1 MGCFG
6 SREDARRDAYVSNFN
21 GVEYG
26 FNTANSK
33 SLSGFCPLD
42 KIAIAYC
49 GGTGKELTDA
59 FGDGFPEKAE
69 LPEDKTKEIGAK
81 IFNALKDLHKFLAGK
96 GDDKVFGKY
105 AASEAAKEIDAV
117 LTKFCEKSG
126 LEHKWPEVAT
136 APDDMM
142 KDMGMDGEAAAD
154 DMMMAE
160 GGEEKAEGMAAP
172 EKKIADDAFGD
183 ISGATNLP
191 HLLLSLMFIHPVFG
205 DVVKSQVLNAD
216 LTSEGGFMPKIS
228 IPIPGMGGLE
238 ADSFAAVATMTAA
251 YVNA

>member
-21 GVEYG
+21 GIEYG
-26 FNTANSK
+26 FATGNAK
-33 SLSGFCPLD
+33 SLTGFCPLD
-42 KIAIAYC
+42 KIAVKYV

-69 LPEDKTKEIGAK
+69 LPEDKTKEIGEK
-81 IFNALKDLHKFLAGK
+81 IFNALKDLHKFLASK

-105 AASEAAKEIDAV
+105 AASAAAKEIDAV

-126 LEHKWPEVAT
+126 LEHKWPEVAEAT
-136 APDDMM
+136 DDMM
-142 KDMGMDGEAAAD
+142 KEMGMDGEAAKE
-154 DMMMAE
+154 MEMEAE
-160 GGEEKAEGMAAP
+160 GGEEMAAAP
-172 EKKIADDAFGD
+172 EKKVGDDAFGD
-183 ISGATNLP
+183 ISGPTNLP

-205 DVVKSQVLNAD
+205 DIVKSQVLNAD

-228 IPIPGMGGLE
+228 IPIPGMGGLDGE
-238 ADSFAAVATMTAA
+238 SFASVATMTAA